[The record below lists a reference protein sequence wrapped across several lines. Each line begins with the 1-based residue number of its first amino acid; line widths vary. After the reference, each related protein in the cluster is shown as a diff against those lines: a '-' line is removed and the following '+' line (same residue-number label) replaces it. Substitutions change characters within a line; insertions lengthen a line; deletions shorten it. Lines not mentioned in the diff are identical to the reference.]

1 MIVFAGIV
9 WKIAMRIQMDAV
21 IHAARIRMNV
31 NRYASVHLGGI
42 TIIKISGTTGERENM
57 KRLFISQ
64 PMVDRTDEEI
74 ISERKVAIAEAKKL
88 LNEDI
93 EVIDSFTSVQMNP
106 LGYLGY
112 SITCLSKADVAY
124 FAKGWQDYR
133 GCRIEHICA
142 VDYGIQVIFSEFDPH
157 KTTIGKRLDAGLF
170 D

>member
-1 MIVFAGIV
+1 
-9 WKIAMRIQMDAV
+9 
-21 IHAARIRMNV
+21 
-31 NRYASVHLGGI
+31 
-42 TIIKISGTTGERENM
+42 M

-124 FAKGWQDYR
+124 FAKGWQDYKDIVYADGKTKLFDQYPSCKHWEKKYCQCKPKRYR
-133 GCRIEHICA
+133 GYVTPGGYVFFGDSEIEIYCK
-142 VDYGIQVIFSEFDPH
+142 VIAAFGNEESPLIIPFSEM
-157 KTTIGKRLDAGLF
+157 
-170 D
+170 